1 MIYSVVI
8 GEATSVELTTISDDV
23 QLVFGRSDIY
33 SSVAQSAAR
42 VTFYDADVSPY
53 MKLLGYTLQVYS
65 TASVLA
71 FTGTISDMSLQV
83 ATSTSGNALTVTAIG
98 RLSALGQ
105 RLIASTLYPQET
117 LAVRM
122 ARIFTDAGVA
132 GAGYVLELSTADLA
146 TTVAERTANEA
157 SALSV
162 LDELLSS
169 FQAFVY
175 DHPDGT
181 IRVQSLA
188 WRVESAGTNT
198 VGADVVYSPTWSQ
211 NVQITNRVYVDYS
224 TGTIQKDDATSQT
237 RYGVRTG
244 SISSKLVSS
253 TEATTLATTI
263 LNRQRRPRWNLSG
276 IEVVQDATEQYFAI
290 GQQLYV
296 SELPADSPAGA
307 TGNYMGLVEGFSQS
321 YRRGEQRTTVLIT
334 DPIFSGLALQ
344 WEETL
349 QPFIMTPYQWNNIRA
364 TVQWDDAITIEDL
377 EP

>member
-8 GEATSVELTTISDDV
+8 GETTSVELTTISDDV

-65 TASVLA
+65 TASILA

-132 GAGYVLELSTADLA
+132 GPDYVLELSTDDLA

-162 LDELLSS
+162 LDEVLSS

-188 WRVESAGTNT
+188 WRVENAVIGNS
-198 VGADVVYSPTWSQ
+198 VGADVVFSPTWSQ

-244 SISSKLVSS
+244 SVSSKLVSS
-253 TEATTLATTI
+253 TDATRLASTI
-263 LNRQRRPRWNLSG
+263 LNRQRRPRWNLG
-276 IEVVQDATEQYFAI
+276 TVEVIQDASEQYFDI
-290 GQQLYV
+290 GQYLQITD
-296 SELPADSPAGA
+296 LP
-307 TGNYMGLVEGFSQS
+307 TGTPVETTRTYMGVVEGFSQT
-321 YRRGEQRTTVLIT
+321 YRRGEQRTSVLVT
-334 DPIFSGLALQ
+334 DPIFSGLALA
-344 WEETL
+344 WEDTIFDL
-349 QPFIMTPYQWNNIRA
+349 TPFRWNTVRA
-364 TVQWDDAITIEDL
+364 TLIWDDAITLEDL
-377 EP
+377 ET